1 MVGINI
7 PIIPILL
14 IVLTIALFV
23 LVLWIKNKEFRYSI
37 LVRTILYLLLAAD
50 VTIIFLII
58 CSIFSV
64 LTAIFISVALYWI
77 KGFFFDNN

>member
-50 VTIIFLII
+50 VAIIFLII
-58 CSIFSV
+58 CNIFSV
-64 LTAIFISVALYWI
+64 LTAIFIAVALYWI